1 VRTFLRRGDRN
12 SSVLIALVVTLVT
25 FLSLASQGAA
35 TSHLLRVAAVVLP
48 VSLLL
53 AWLIT
58 AKIGSDLAAV
68 QTRNA
73 ADAARRE
80 EMARRMADR
89 WPEPAA
95 DDDEF
100 AAMVDEEMAA
110 LPEWIT
116 SAIEERNVGV
126 MIDDEPPED
135 PRTLGLYRTGGGT
148 AQIVLYRRTI
158 MRVAHDPASLRRAI
172 HDTLLHELGHL
183 FGMSESDLDNY
194 TIGNNPR
201 PGAQSVHPPTTGFGG
216 YTG

>member
-1 VRTFLRRGDRN
+1 MGAFLRRGDRG
-12 SSVLIALVVTLVT
+12 SSVMIAVVITAIT
-25 FLSLASQGAA
+25 SLSLASQGEA
-35 TSHLLRVAAVVLP
+35 TSDLVRVAAVVLP
-48 VSLLL
+48 VSLVL

-68 QTRNA
+68 QARNL

-80 EMARRMADR
+80 EMARRMEDR
-89 WPEPAA
+89 WPAPAT

-100 AAMVDEEMAA
+100 EAMVDEEMAA
-110 LPEWIT
+110 LPAWIT

-126 MIDDEPPED
+126 MIDDDPPED
-135 PRTLGLYRTGGGT
+135 PRTLGLYRTAGGA
-148 AQIVLYRRTI
+148 AQIVLYRRSI
-158 MRVAHDPASLRRAI
+158 MRVAQDPASLRRVI
-172 HDTLLHELGHL
+172 HGTLLHELGHL

-201 PGAQSVHPPTTGFGG
+201 PSAQPVHPPTTGFGG

>member
-1 VRTFLRRGDRN
+1 MGTFLRKGDTG
-12 SSVLIALVVTLVT
+12 SSVMIAVMITAVTS
-25 FLSLASQGAA
+25 LSLASQGTAA
-35 TSHLLRVAAVVLP
+35 SDLLRVGAVVLP
-48 VSLLL
+48 ASFAL

-68 QTRNA
+68 QAQNA

-80 EMARRMADR
+80 EMARRMEDR
-89 WPEPAA
+89 WPAGA
-95 DDDEF
+95 TDDDEF
-100 AAMVDEEMAA
+100 ATMVDEEMAA
-110 LPEWIT
+110 LPAWIT

-135 PRTLGLYRTGGGT
+135 PRTLGLYRSAGGT

-158 MRVAHDPASLRRAI
+158 LRVAQDSASLRRVI
-172 HDTLLHELGHL
+172 HDTLLHEIGHL
-183 FGMSESDLDNY
+183 FGMSERDLDNY

-201 PGAQSVHPPTTGFGG
+201 PGAQPVRPPTTGFGG